1 MPLKKWIAFTL
12 TVVLMVSAQCIGV
25 TAETDKSESDYA
37 AYSQKT
43 SSDGTGKMF
52 TLDPTVGYSLS
63 SDGIAAV
70 ETVVEKNALIWQGG
84 GSTEWKFNCEVSGYY
99 KLEFVYYP
107 LEHKNLDVELALA
120 LDGAAP
126 YKEAETFF
134 LPRVWKDGGPIK
146 QDSYGNDYNPTQV
159 EAGEWLSAY
168 FCDANG
174 NYDEPL
180 SVYISEGEHTLTLT
194 SVQEPFALNQI
205 KFMPNSPLITYKEYL
220 NTHNG
225 NGDSDWS
232 KIFEAESAYRKS
244 DRSLLAQNDRS
255 SVYTTPFSYKNQRL
269 NIIGGGNWNTVGEWI
284 EWKLNVPKSGFYRI
298 NFRYSQSYTQ
308 GLPANRRLYI
318 NGEVPFAEADNLRF
332 DYSWGWDSYSL
343 NVQGEEALFWLNEGD
358 NILRLEVTLGEVSGI
373 VGQLETTVRELNEY
387 YRRIIM
393 ITGSTP
399 DTYRDYNLEQEIPNL
414 SESFKEISSSL
425 KEVYDYVGKLIKGK
439 GDNGNILKVLSYQ
452 LENMVKDP
460 ASIPFRLDS
469 FSSNI
474 SSLSSWAMGL
484 KNQSLDLDSI
494 LVASPD
500 SEEKLHTDENFFQS
514 VKREL
519 SYFLYSF
526 VIDYNSLDADNT
538 KDAITVWINTGRDQF
553 SIIRRMIDDMF
564 TPQYG
569 TEVSLKLTNANAMQA
584 FLSGNAPDV
593 MLNVERGQPVNLAL
607 RGALYDLTRF
617 SDYQETVS
625 AFSKTAA
632 VTFAIGE
639 SVYALPQTELFYM
652 MFVRQD
658 ILSDLGVSAPQTWN
672 EFYAVVQKIQLNGMR
687 VGIPYT
693 GVDSNAA
700 VDSGIGEK
708 NLFSAFLMQRGG
720 SFYTKD
726 LKKTALDTAEAV
738 FAFEE
743 WTNLYTKYNLDLSYN
758 FFNRFRTGEM
768 PIGIALYSEYNQLR
782 AAAPEIYGLWEML
795 PIPGTVSEDGSV
807 NRSQGGSGTACVIT
821 STTKH
826 ADSSWKFIK
835 WYTGEQAQTRF
846 ANDLEASM
854 GVSARYATA
863 NLAAQSN
870 VPWTTKE
877 YTAISQQMQ
886 WVSEVPVAA
895 GSYYLARGIDNAFR
909 ETVYD
914 GRNAKEALNVW
925 NREINDEMQRKQE
938 EFFND
943 K

>member
-1 MPLKKWIAFTL
+1 MPLKKWIAITL
-12 TVVLMVSAQCIGV
+12 TVILVVLAQSIGV
-25 TAETDKSESDYA
+25 TAETDKQDLDYA
-37 AYSQKT
+37 AYSQKMP
-43 SSDGTGKMF
+43 SDGTGKMF

-63 SDGIAAV
+63 GDGRVSV
-70 ETVVEKNALIWQGG
+70 ETVAEKNALVWQGG

-99 KLEFVYYP
+99 KVEFVYYP

-134 LPRVWKDGGPIK
+134 LPRVWKDSGPIK

-159 EAGEWLSAY
+159 ETGEWLSAY

-194 SVQEPFALNQI
+194 SVQEPFALNRI
-205 KFMPNSPLITYKEYL
+205 NFIPNSPLITYKEYL
-220 NTHNG
+220 DTHNG
-225 NGDSDWS
+225 NGDAGWS

-244 DRSLLAQNDRS
+244 DQSLLAQNDRS
-255 SVYTTPFSYKNQRL
+255 SIYTTPFSYKNQRL
-269 NIIGGGNWNTVGEWI
+269 NTIGGGNWNTAGEWI

-332 DYSWGWDSYSL
+332 NYSWGWDSYSL

-452 LENMVKDP
+452 LENMVKNP

-494 LVASPD
+494 LVAAPD
-500 SEEKLHTDENFFQS
+500 SKEKLHTDENFFQS
-514 VKREL
+514 VKREF

-526 VIDYNSLDADNT
+526 VIDYNSLDADDT

-564 TPQYG
+564 TPQYS
-569 TEVSLKLTNANAMQA
+569 TAVSLKLTKANAMQA

-632 VTFAIGE
+632 VPFSIGE

-658 ILSDLGVSAPQTWN
+658 ILSDLGVSAPQTWD

-726 LKKTALDTAEAV
+726 LKKTALDTTEAV

-743 WTNLYTKYNLDLSYN
+743 WTNLYTKYDFDLSYN

-795 PIPGTVSEDGSV
+795 PIPGTVSEDGTV

-826 ADSSWKFIK
+826 ADSSWQFIK
-835 WYTGEQAQTRF
+835 WWTGEQAQTRF

-870 VPWTTKE
+870 IPWTTKE
-877 YTAISQQMQ
+877 YAAISQQMQ

-925 NREINDEMQRKQE
+925 SREINDEMQRKQE